1 MGRGWCVRSE
11 TSFNTKIVK
20 QAGHAW
26 TTMTQFGFYVMN
38 QTLRV
43 KVRPQSKFTRP
54 TSENR
59 GGNGRPAAAGGGS
72 GFTALAVP
80 TRKGAVN

>member
-43 KVRPQSKFTRP
+43 KVRPQSKLARP

-59 GGNGRPAAAGGGS
+59 GNTGGGS
-72 GFTALAVP
+72 GFTALAAP
-80 TRKGAVN
+80 TYKGAVN